1 MLTLVRLLVIG
12 SARLGSNGSEAAIL
26 PLTPFQHQP
35 VCPRYDACHILK
47 GIDIM
52 ELDMNKLEPLLG
64 TVVNEMGAASNAA
77 LVIVGDKL
85 GLFRALAAGAMT
97 PARLAEKTGTHERLV
112 REWLSAQ
119 AATGF
124 VSYNAGDGTFSM
136 SREQAA
142 VFADE
147 DSPVYVTGG
156 FYLLSSIYADEPR
169 LTEAFKTG
177 KGVGWGDHCNCLF
190 CGVER
195 FFRPGYRAHLV
206 AEWLPSLDGVVDK
219 LKRGAKVADVGCGHG
234 ASTLLMA
241 QAFPNSQFVGI
252 DFHAPSIEHARRHAN
267 GLGNLRFETGRAQDY
282 AGSGYDLVTMFD
294 ALHDMGDPVGAVAHV
309 RKTLKPDG
317 TLMLVE
323 PMAGDTLAEN
333 LNPVGRVYYAGS
345 THICVPTS
353 LNQEVGAALGAQA
366 GETRLR
372 EVIRKGGFSQVRRTA
387 ETPFNM
393 VLEARP

>member
-1 MLTLVRLLVIG
+1 M
-12 SARLGSNGSEAAIL
+12 
-26 PLTPFQHQP
+26 
-35 VCPRYDACHILK
+35 
-47 GIDIM
+47 
-52 ELDMNKLEPLLG
+52 DMTKLQSLLG

-85 GLFRALAAGAMT
+85 GLFRALSNGGPMT
-97 PARLAEKTGTHERLV
+97 SAELAKKTGTHERMV

-124 VSYNAGDGTFSM
+124 VTYDAAKGTFSM
-136 SREQAA
+136 TPEQAA

-147 DSPVYVTGG
+147 DSPAFVTGG
-156 FYLLSSIYADEPR
+156 FYLLSSVYADEPR
-169 LTEAFKTG
+169 LTEAFRTG
-177 KGVGWGDHCNCLF
+177 KGVNWGEHCNCLF

-195 FFRPGYRAHLV
+195 FFRPGYKAHLV

-219 LKRGAKVADVGCGHG
+219 LTRGAKVADVGCGHG
-234 ASTLLMA
+234 TSTLLMA
-241 QAFPNSQFVGI
+241 QAFPNSEFVGI
-252 DFHAPSIEHARRHAN
+252 DFHDASIAHARNHAN
-267 GLGNLRFETGRAQDY
+267 GLPNLRFEVARAQDY
-282 AGSGYDLVTMFD
+282 AGTGYDLVTMFD

-309 RKTLKPDG
+309 RETLKADG
-317 TLMLVE
+317 TLMLIE
-323 PMAGDTLAEN
+323 PMAGDSLAEN

-366 GETRLR
+366 GEKRLR
-372 EVIRKGGFSQVRRTA
+372 EVIGQGGFLRVRRTA